1 MQEHQKQDLLEKWQ
15 ILGLS
20 FMMMSKTP
28 EDFHDLV
35 KQEFGCIWDGK
46 GWIKEVEY
54 Q

>member
-1 MQEHQKQDLLEKWQ
+1 MQEHQKQDLLEKYQ
-15 ILGLS
+15 ILGIL

-35 KQEFGCIWDGK
+35 KQEFGYMWDSK
-46 GWIKEVEY
+46 GWIKEVSY